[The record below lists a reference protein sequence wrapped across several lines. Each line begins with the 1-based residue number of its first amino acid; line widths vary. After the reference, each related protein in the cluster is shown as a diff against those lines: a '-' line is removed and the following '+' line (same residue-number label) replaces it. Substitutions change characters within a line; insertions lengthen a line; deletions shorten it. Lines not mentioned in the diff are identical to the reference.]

1 VEFLNQ
7 IFMMFSKGGL
17 VMYPLLICSVIVVA
31 IAIERGLY
39 FRHGETDVKALL
51 GVLDEQLNKG
61 NWDGVREVCT
71 NSKGIA
77 AEMLAN
83 ALQQKSEDHMQLE
96 QNFDRVATIVATALR
111 YRLDFLD
118 TIVTLAPLLGLLGTV
133 TGMIQ
138 SFSVFAIKGSQP
150 LAITGGVGEALIAT
164 ATGLCVAILAL
175 LIHSYFSH
183 HVNAIISDMEHLS
196 SYVLSMSSR
205 RGLTEGLNEA
215 K

>member
-7 IFMMFSKGGL
+7 MFTVFTKGGL
-17 VMYPLLICSVIVVA
+17 VMYPLLICSVVVVA

-39 FRHGETDVKALL
+39 FRHAQTDVTALL
-51 GVLDEQLNKG
+51 GILGEQLQSG
-61 NWDGVREVCT
+61 NWDGAREICA
-71 NSKGIA
+71 NSRGIP

-83 ALQQKSEDHMQLE
+83 VLQQKFEDRMQLE
-96 QNFDRVATIVATALR
+96 QNIDSEATIMATALR

-150 LAITGGVGEALIAT
+150 LAITGGVGEALTAT

-175 LIHSYFSH
+175 LAHSYFSH
-183 HVNAIISDMEHLS
+183 HVNRIIGQMEHLS
-196 SYVLSMSSR
+196 SYVLSASLR
-205 RGLTEGLNEA
+205 RKLHEIQ
-215 K
+215 